1 MRSHLFD
8 ASHQERQ
15 TDDRW
20 TLQSPKM
27 LRCALTPQSPEII
40 SAAGAMVAY
49 QGQMDFSY
57 QGSGGGKIGRASCR
71 ERV

>member
-49 QGQMDFSY
+49 QGQMD
-57 QGSGGGKIGRASCR
+57 
-71 ERV
+71 